1 MPTLNLQHSVL
12 QYIQGINGAEHS
24 GGNWSD
30 WLPAMGCPVEGNDD
44 EIIEVEVFP
53 DRPDLLSHES
63 LARAA
68 RSFVGGTFED
78 PSVEVSESG
87 VEMVVDPSLE
97 QVRPVIMAAI
107 VRGVNTGNTDS
118 EKNEFIQSL
127 MDHQE
132 KLHLTLGRKRKF
144 ASIGVHDLS
153 MLSEPFKVVTVPESH
168 SFVPLMM
175 SEEMT
180 IKQILEEH
188 PKGVEYAHLMD
199 GLDSFPVIIDS
210 NDDILS
216 FPPIINGDHTTVTE
230 STTDFFI
237 DVTGWDERACEACL
251 ILVCLSLHERGGA
264 IESVSVTGYDS
275 DVANTPRG
283 DAVRHRVPDQLI
295 EKVLG
300 LDLGSDE
307 IAAALIKMGGRLIES
322 RTVTDGVNRVERW
335 ADCAVG
341 EREHV
346 VEMPR
351 WRSDIMHPI
360 DIVEDIA
367 IGYGYD
373 NMPEKFSAVHL
384 DAVPLSS
391 SHLERR
397 IRASLRSLG
406 IQETQGLTLSNERDQ
421 FKRVRWPARGRLSVI
436 SNPITRDHTMLRQYL
451 LPSLLKLLAANRH
464 HELPQKVYEL
474 GEVVSNSANSTR
486 VAWACAEVGGGFTAA
501 KGIAQ
506 ALLRDLGADMDE
518 VVFEATEE
526 EQGPWIAGRG
536 ARVLISGEELGQ
548 FGEID
553 PVVGYEFGLK
563 SPIHAGEFDIEASGR
578 LIPRPVL

>member
-12 QYIQGINGAEHS
+12 QYIQGINGVEHS
-24 GGNWSD
+24 GEGWSD

-44 EIIEVEVFP
+44 EVIEVEVFP

-63 LARAA
+63 LARAG
-68 RSFVGGTFED
+68 RSFVGGAFED

-87 VEMVVDPSLE
+87 VEMVVDPSLG

-107 VRGVNTGNTDS
+107 VRGVNTGTTDS
-118 EKNEFIQSL
+118 DKSEFIQSL

-132 KLHLTLGRKRKF
+132 KLHLTLGRKRRF

-153 MLSEPFKVVTVPESH
+153 TLSGPFKVVTVPESH

-199 GLDSFPVIIDS
+199 GLDSFPVILDS
-210 NDDILS
+210 NNDILS

-283 DAVRHRVPDQLI
+283 DAVRHRVPDRLI

-307 IAAALIKMGGRLIES
+307 IAAALIKMGGQLIES

-373 NMPEKFSAVHL
+373 KMPEKFSEVHL

-397 IRASLRSLG
+397 IRASLRSLA

-421 FKRVRWPARGRLSVI
+421 FKRVRWPARGGLSVI
-436 SNPITRDHTMLRQYL
+436 SNPITRDHTLLRQYL

-474 GEVVSNSANSTR
+474 GEVVSDSANSTR

-518 VVFEATEE
+518 VVFEATGGA
-526 EQGPWIAGRG
+526 QGPWIAGRG

-553 PVVGYEFGLK
+553 PAVGYEFGLK

-578 LIPRPVL
+578 MIPRPVL

>member
-1 MPTLNLQHSVL
+1 MPTLNLQHSIL
-12 QYIQGINGAEHS
+12 QYIQRINGVEHS
-24 GGNWSD
+24 GRDWSD

-44 EIIEVEVFP
+44 KIIEVEVFP

-63 LARAA
+63 LARAS
-68 RSFVGGTFED
+68 RSFVGGAFED

-97 QVRPVIMAAI
+97 RVRPIIMAAI

-118 EKNEFIQSL
+118 EKSEFIQSL

-153 MLSEPFKVVTVPESH
+153 TISEPFKVVTVPESH

-175 SEEMT
+175 NEEMT

-199 GLDSFPVIIDS
+199 SLDSFPVILDS

-275 DVANTPRG
+275 DVSNTPRG
-283 DAVRHRVPDQLI
+283 DAVRHRVPDRLI

-322 RTVTDGVNRVERW
+322 RTVTDGVNRAERW

-373 NMPEKFSAVHL
+373 NMPEKLSDVYL

-421 FKRVRWPARGRLSVI
+421 FKRVRWPARGGLSVI
-436 SNPITRDHTMLRQYL
+436 SNPITKDHTMLRQYL
-451 LPSLLKLLAANRH
+451 LPSLLKLLASNRH

-474 GEVVSNSANSTR
+474 GEVVSDSANSTR
-486 VAWACAEVGGGFTAA
+486 VAWACAEIGGGFTAA
-501 KGIAQ
+501 KGIVQ

-526 EQGPWIAGRG
+526 AQGPWISGRG
-536 ARVLISGEELGQ
+536 ARVLISGEEIGQ

-553 PVVGYEFGLK
+553 PAVGYEFGLK
-563 SPIHAGEFDIEASGR
+563 SPLHAGEFDIETSGR
-578 LIPRPVL
+578 MIPSPVL

>member
-1 MPTLNLQHSVL
+1 
-12 QYIQGINGAEHS
+12 
-24 GGNWSD
+24 
-30 WLPAMGCPVEGNDD
+30 
-44 EIIEVEVFP
+44 
-53 DRPDLLSHES
+53 
-63 LARAA
+63 
-68 RSFVGGTFED
+68 
-78 PSVEVSESG
+78 
-87 VEMVVDPSLE
+87 
-97 QVRPVIMAAI
+97 
-107 VRGVNTGNTDS
+107 
-118 EKNEFIQSL
+118 
-127 MDHQE
+127 
-132 KLHLTLGRKRKF
+132 
-144 ASIGVHDLS
+144 
-153 MLSEPFKVVTVPESH
+153 
-168 SFVPLMM
+168 
-175 SEEMT
+175 
-180 IKQILEEH
+180 
-188 PKGVEYAHLMD
+188 
-199 GLDSFPVIIDS
+199 
-210 NDDILS
+210 
-216 FPPIINGDHTTVTE
+216 
-230 STTDFFI
+230 
-237 DVTGWDERACEACL
+237 
-251 ILVCLSLHERGGA
+251 
-264 IESVSVTGYDS
+264 
-275 DVANTPRG
+275 
-283 DAVRHRVPDQLI
+283 LI

-322 RTVTDGVNRVERW
+322 RTVTDGVNRAERW

-373 NMPEKFSAVHL
+373 NMPEKLSDVHL

-421 FKRVRWPARGRLSVI
+421 FKRVRWPARGGLSVI
-436 SNPITRDHTMLRQYL
+436 SNPITKDHTMLRQYL
-451 LPSLLKLLAANRH
+451 LPSLLKLLASNRH
-464 HELPQKVYEL
+464 HELPQKVYEV
-474 GEVVSNSANSTR
+474 GEVVSDSANSTR
-486 VAWACAEVGGGFTAA
+486 VAWACAEIGGGFTAA

-526 EQGPWIAGRG
+526 AMGPWISGRG

-553 PVVGYEFGLK
+553 PAVGYEFGLR
-563 SPIHAGEFDIEASGR
+563 SPLHAGEFDIETSGR
-578 LIPRPVL
+578 MIPSPVL